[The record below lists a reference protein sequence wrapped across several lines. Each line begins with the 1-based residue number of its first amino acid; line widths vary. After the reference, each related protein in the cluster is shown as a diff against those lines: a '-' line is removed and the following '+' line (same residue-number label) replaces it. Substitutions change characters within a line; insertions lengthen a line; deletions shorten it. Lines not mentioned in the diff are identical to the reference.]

1 MRAARPPMQP
11 QPGRVEAASRAH
23 GFGVDSMGYSPSEMA
38 EISELR
44 LPADRAYVV
53 VAKRAAGAIG
63 SVAGFDLDAV
73 DDLTIAVAQAFEN
86 AISCLERSGF
96 LTGQV
101 RISFK
106 HDRRGLDVRVRS
118 TVSHDAE
125 VGARER
131 VQAAAAV
138 ATQADAEVAAATDL
152 ALRLMG
158 LFVDDS
164 SYRVDERTGGLR
176 VRLTKYRVS

>member
-1 MRAARPPMQP
+1 M
-11 QPGRVEAASRAH
+11 
-23 GFGVDSMGYSPSEMA
+23 DSMGYVPSTMA

-53 VAKRAAGAIG
+53 VVKRAAGAIG
-63 SVAGFDLDAV
+63 TVAGFDLDAI

-125 VGARER
+125 VGTREP
-131 VQAAAAV
+131 ATALPAAV
-138 ATQADAEVAAATDL
+138 ARADADVAAATDL

>member
-1 MRAARPPMQP
+1 
-11 QPGRVEAASRAH
+11 
-23 GFGVDSMGYSPSEMA
+23 MGYSPSEMA

-138 ATQADAEVAAATDL
+138 ATQADAEVAAAADL

>member
-1 MRAARPPMQP
+1 MQP

-38 EISELR
+38 EMSELR

-73 DDLTIAVAQAFEN
+73 EN

>member
-1 MRAARPPMQP
+1 MQP
-11 QPGRVEAASRAH
+11 QPGRVEAASRAL
-23 GFGVDSMGYSPSEMA
+23 GFGLDSMGYSPSEMA

-118 TVSHDAE
+118 TVGHDAE

>member
-1 MRAARPPMQP
+1 
-11 QPGRVEAASRAH
+11 
-23 GFGVDSMGYSPSEMA
+23 MA
-38 EISELR
+38 EVSELR

-63 SVAGFDLDAV
+63 TVAGFDLDAV

-86 AISCLERSGF
+86 AIGCLERSGF

-101 RISFK
+101 RLSFK
-106 HDRRGLDVRVRS
+106 HDRRGLDVRVR
-118 TVSHDAE
+118 TVVSRETE
-125 VGARER
+125 VAARER
-131 VQAAAAV
+131 ERAVLAAG
-138 ATQADAEVAAATDL
+138 ATGEMAAATDL

-164 SYRVDERTGGLR
+164 SYRLDERTGGLQ
-176 VRLTKYRVS
+176 VRLTKYRAS